1 MNMASVQDIQQL
13 ATVTMIASSVKTAAV
28 ILPIYVLKVVSPN
41 FSEVLLVYYLPFN
54 LFSARDLFILLHTG
68 SPRAPTDVTVSSMTA
83 VSAVIRWT
91 IPFIAST
98 QETYVVTYGLDPNSL
113 TAMTT
118 PITSGPNVSSVYTQV
133 LSNLDPLET
142 YYLRVVAANDAGSAG
157 SDIYSFMT
165 LEGRKFSNC
174 Y

>member
-1 MNMASVQDIQQL
+1 
-13 ATVTMIASSVKTAAV
+13 
-28 ILPIYVLKVVSPN
+28 
-41 FSEVLLVYYLPFN
+41 
-54 LFSARDLFILLHTG
+54 
-68 SPRAPTDVTVSSMTA
+68 
-83 VSAVIRWT
+83 
-91 IPFIAST
+91 
-98 QETYVVTYGLDPNSL
+98 
-113 TAMTT
+113 MTT
-118 PITSGPNVSSVYTQV
+118 LITSGPNVSSVYTQV